1 MTSFTEAIH
10 EHHLALSTE
19 LAALATALG
28 GAPDAAEN
36 LVEFLRAEL
45 LPHARGE
52 ERHLYPAIDPL
63 IRAHGEPT
71 ATMRVDHAFIEEY
84 ARRIADLAGAMHTT
98 NPDDRPALAR
108 QVERLAIG
116 LEALLEVHLAKEE
129 RVYLPL
135 AERYLPAD
143 EQRRIL
149 DAMHDGHQDAPAA
162 GHPSW
167 AERA

>member
-1 MTSFTEAIH
+1 
-10 EHHLALSTE
+10 
-19 LAALATALG
+19 
-28 GAPDAAEN
+28 
-36 LVEFLRAEL
+36 
-45 LPHARGE
+45 
-52 ERHLYPAIDPL
+52 
-63 IRAHGEPT
+63 
-71 ATMRVDHAFIEEY
+71 
-84 ARRIADLAGAMHTT
+84 
-98 NPDDRPALAR
+98 RPALAR

-167 AERA
+167 AEQV